1 MLMRTSAL
9 SAFWRKGRH
18 QLLASTG
25 ALTILTAVQPGVAAA
40 NSIAYPN
47 LSPDQA
53 RAIFV
58 DAGYQVDQLR
68 TWDWLSPPVRTFQV
82 HDLRRSRVLLV
93 QVYPDIPEAQRGSER
108 MVEGYSASTW
118 IDNLALFEAN
128 ADDYQRL
135 MTAAS
140 ARNLGMVQA
149 ESTTDVVAA
158 SVLTTRVDLE
168 YTNPVVD
175 ALEGSP
181 KALADA
187 GPSAGQVVLAG
198 G

>member
-1 MLMRTSAL
+1 MLMPTRAL
-9 SAFWRKGRH
+9 RAIWRRSRN
-18 QLLASTG
+18 QLLAS
-25 ALTILTAVQPGVAAA
+25 AAAFTILSTMQPGVAAA
-40 NSIAYPN
+40 HTIADPN

-68 TWDWLSPPVRTFQV
+68 IWDWLSPPVRTFQV
-82 HDLRRSRVLLV
+82 HDLTHNRVLLV
-93 QVYPDIPEAQRGSER
+93 QVYPDIRGAQRGSER

-128 ADDYQRL
+128 ADDYQRV
-135 MTAAS
+135 MTAAL
-140 ARNLGMVQA
+140 ARNLGMVQPEFTA
-149 ESTTDVVAA
+149 DVVAA
-158 SVLTTRVDLE
+158 SVPIKRVDAE

-175 ALEGSP
+175 ALQGDP
-181 KALADA
+181 TAVAGA
-187 GPSAGQVVLAG
+187 GPAAALVVPAG